1 MNFLE
6 KLDFLMRRDGLNK
19 NTLSLKCDVPYTTI
33 DAFYKKGFE
42 NVKMGTIRKIAN
54 TLGVSLDYLMNEEI
68 DDERYGLPE
77 ADSNEAMGV
86 VHWSA
91 PLIKAYASA
100 IRPTQEAAC
109 AVLGIPHVQPDPLYK
124 PEVATCDMLVY
135 TFPAAAGIP
144 LSAEDDYE
152 RIEFPCGT
160 VPAGADFG
168 VRIRG
173 DSMQPTIP
181 DDTIVFVRKQPELQN
196 GQIGIFMIDDG
207 ALCKR
212 FYRRGGQI
220 ILQSDNPKYQDIEVG
235 EYQRLF
241 IVGKVL
247 GYR

>member
-1 MNFLE
+1 MNATSIAMRMREARE
-6 KLDFLMRRDGLNK
+6 KQGISYAELARYTNMSKSTLQRYETGAIQDIPISKLIDIARALN
-19 NTLSLKCDVPYTTI
+19 
-33 DAFYKKGFE
+33 
-42 NVKMGTIRKIAN
+42 
-54 TLGVSLDYLMNEEI
+54 VSEQYLIGIGDKQLRSTEWGDPI
-68 DDERYGLPE
+68 LQ
-77 ADSNEAMGV
+77 
-86 VHWSA
+86 
-91 PLIKAYASA
+91 AYASA

-109 AVLGIPHVQPDPLYK
+109 AVLGIPHVQPDPFYK

-152 RIEFPCGT
+152 RVEFPCNE
-160 VPAGADFG
+160 VPTGADFG
-168 VRIRG
+168 IRIRG

-181 DDTIVFVRKQPELQN
+181 DGTIVFVRKQPEMQN

-212 FYRRGGQI
+212 FYRRDGRI
-220 ILQSDNPKYQDIEVG
+220 ILQSDNPKYKDIEVG
-235 EYQRLF
+235 EYERLF

>member
-1 MNFLE
+1 VKYEIGSKIRRLRE
-6 KLDFLMRRDGLNK
+6 AKKLSQKEFA
-19 NTLSLKCDVPYTTI
+19 SL
-33 DAFYKKGFE
+33 
-42 NVKMGTIRKIAN
+42 
-54 TLGVSLDYLMNEEI
+54 LGVSNSRVSNWEMGINRPDVDILSTICDVLGVSADTLLDLRSSETGE
-68 DDERYGLPE
+68 
-77 ADSNEAMGV
+77 
-86 VHWSA
+86 WSA
-91 PLIKAYASA
+91 PLVSAYASA

-109 AVLGIPHVQPDPLYK
+109 AVLGIPHVEPNPLYK

-135 TFPAAAGIP
+135 SFPAAAGIA

-152 RIEFPCGT
+152 HIQFPESE
-160 VPAGADFG
+160 VPTGADFG

-173 DSMQPTIP
+173 DRMQPTIQ
-181 DDTIVFVRKQPELQN
+181 DGTIVFVRKQPEIQN

-212 FYRRGGQI
+212 FYRRGEQI
-220 ILQSDNPKYQDIEVG
+220 ILQSDNPKYNEIEVG

>member
-1 MNFLE
+1 MNATSIAIRMREAREKQGISYAELARYTNMSKSTLQRYETGAIQDIPISKLIDIARALNVSEQYLIGLE
-6 KLDFLMRRDGLNK
+6 ESQLR
-19 NTLSLKCDVPYTTI
+19 
-33 DAFYKKGFE
+33 A
-42 NVKMGTIRKIAN
+42 
-54 TLGVSLDYLMNEEI
+54 
-68 DDERYGLPE
+68 
-77 ADSNEAMGV
+77 
-86 VHWSA
+86 SA
-91 PLIKAYASA
+91 WGEPILKAYSTA

-109 AVLGIPHVQPDPLYK
+109 AVLGIPHVQPDPLFK
-124 PEVATCDMLVY
+124 PELATCDMLVY

-152 RIEFPCGT
+152 RIEFPANE

-181 DDTIVFVRKQPELQN
+181 DGTIVFVRKQPEIQN

-212 FYRRGGQI
+212 FYRRGEQI
-220 ILQSDNPKYQDIEVG
+220 ILQSDNPKYKDIEVG
-235 EYQRLF
+235 EHERLF

>member
-1 MNFLE
+1 MKYE
-6 KLDFLMRRDGLNK
+6 IGSKIRKLREAK
-19 NTLSLKCDVPYTTI
+19 NLSQKEFARLIGVSNSRVSNWEMGINRPDVDILSTICDVLEVSA
-33 DAFYKKGFE
+33 DALLDLRTSD
-42 NVKMGTIRKIAN
+42 MGEWSTP
-54 TLGVSLDYLMNEEI
+54 LVS
-68 DDERYGLPE
+68 
-77 ADSNEAMGV
+77 
-86 VHWSA
+86 
-91 PLIKAYASA
+91 AYASA

-109 AVLGIPHVQPDPLYK
+109 AVLGIPYVKPDPFYK

-152 RIEFPCGT
+152 RIEFPT
-160 VPAGADFG
+160 SEVPAGADFG

-181 DDTIVFVRKQPELQN
+181 DGTIVFVRKQPEMQN

-212 FYRRGGQI
+212 FYRRGEQVF
-220 ILQSDNPKYQDIEVG
+220 LQSDNPKYKDIEVG
-235 EYQRLF
+235 EHERLF

>member
-1 MNFLE
+1 MGIGKRIKEARLNKGLSQEALAKLVGVSKGTIGNYEIDLSSPNEKTLIALMDCLNADANFLYQDE
-6 KLDFLMRRDGLNK
+6 MSDEMKHR
-19 NTLSLKCDVPYTTI
+19 
-33 DAFYKKGFE
+33 AFG
-42 NVKMGTIRKIAN
+42 GT
-54 TLGVSLDYLMNEEI
+54 EESCLWGKPI
-68 DDERYGLPE
+68 L
-77 ADSNEAMGV
+77 
-86 VHWSA
+86 
-91 PLIKAYASA
+91 KAYASA

-109 AVLGIPHVQPDPLYK
+109 AVLGIPHVQPDPFYR

-135 TFPAAAGIP
+135 SFPAAAGIP

-152 RIEFPCGT
+152 RIEFPCSEI
-160 VPAGADFG
+160 PAGADFG

-212 FYRRGGQI
+212 FYRRGNQI
-220 ILQSDNPKYQDIEVG
+220 ILQSENPKYNDIEVG
-235 EYQRLF
+235 EYERLF

>member
-1 MNFLE
+1 MVSNGSGILLRAFGGYE
-6 KLDFLMRRDGLNK
+6 KNSLWGEPLLN
-19 NTLSLKCDVPYTTI
+19 
-33 DAFYKKGFE
+33 
-42 NVKMGTIRKIAN
+42 
-54 TLGVSLDYLMNEEI
+54 
-68 DDERYGLPE
+68 
-77 ADSNEAMGV
+77 
-86 VHWSA
+86 
-91 PLIKAYASA
+91 AYASA

-109 AVLGIPHVQPDPLYK
+109 AVLGIPHVQSDPLFK

-152 RIEFPCGT
+152 RMEFPCSEIPT
-160 VPAGADFG
+160 GADFG
-168 VRIRG
+168 IRIRG

-181 DDTIVFVRKQPELQN
+181 DGTIVFVRKQPEMQN

-212 FYRRGGQI
+212 FYRRGEQI
-220 ILQSDNPKYQDIEVG
+220 ILQSDNPKYKDIEVG
-235 EYQRLF
+235 EHERLF

>member
-1 MNFLE
+1 MNATSIATRIREARE
-6 KLDFLMRRDGLNK
+6 KQNISYAELARYTNMSKSTLQRYETGAIQDIPISKLIEIARALNISEQYLIGLND
-19 NTLSLKCDVPYTTI
+19 NERLNSSHEWGEPILS
-33 DAFYKKGFE
+33 
-42 NVKMGTIRKIAN
+42 
-54 TLGVSLDYLMNEEI
+54 
-68 DDERYGLPE
+68 
-77 ADSNEAMGV
+77 
-86 VHWSA
+86 
-91 PLIKAYASA
+91 AYASA

-124 PEVATCDMLVY
+124 PEVASCDMLVY

-152 RIEFPCGT
+152 RVEFPCDT

-220 ILQSDNPKYQDIEVG
+220 ILQ
-235 EYQRLF
+235 
-241 IVGKVL
+241 
-247 GYR
+247 